1 MLKEAPSVTTHTAI
15 KMHTEERLMEILLG
29 NSQGVYTLENTIGKI
44 TIEINF

>member
-1 MLKEAPSVTTHTAI
+1 MLKEAPSIAANIAI
-15 KMHTEERLMEILLG
+15 KMDTEKRLMEILLG